1 MTVVANFCL
10 RVAAPADTLQEE
22 RHERSGGVLMSPAN
36 LSAETPVPAAASEA
50 AEAAHI
56 ILIVDDAAMDRHLAG
71 AIVQKIDGWKTLF
84 AEHGKE
90 ALEILKR
97 QTPDVV
103 LTDMLMP
110 EMDGLELV
118 RAIRIQHPLVP
129 VILMTAHGSED
140 LAIEALRSGAASYVP
155 KKSLARDLAETLDGV
170 LAASQSNR
178 RESLV
183 LDCLLR
189 HETHYRLDNDVALVA
204 PLVGHLEHQVER
216 LRLCEP
222 SGLVLVGVA
231 LHEALTNA
239 ILHGNLGVRSELR
252 ETDEKEYYR
261 QIADR
266 RTQPPWCERRVH
278 ISATLTGQEAV
289 FVVRDEGEG
298 FDPELLPDPTD
309 PANLGRVSGRGLL
322 LIQTFMDRVEHN
334 ERGNQITMV
343 KRRS

>member
-1 MTVVANFCL
+1 
-10 RVAAPADTLQEE
+10 
-22 RHERSGGVLMSPAN
+22 MSTSN
-36 LSAETPVPAAASEA
+36 LSAEASLAPAASEA
-50 AEAAHI
+50 TTAAHN
-56 ILIVDDAAMDRHLAG
+56 ILIVDDSATDRHLAG
-71 AIVQKIDGWKTLF
+71 AIVQKIEGWQAHF
-84 AEHGKE
+84 ASNGKE
-90 ALEILKR
+90 ALEALLGQSI
-97 QTPDVV
+97 DVV

-118 RAIRIQHPLVP
+118 RAIRAQHPLVP

-140 LAIEALRSGAASYVP
+140 LAIAALRNGAASYVP
-155 KKSLARDLAETLDGV
+155 KKSLPRDLEETLDGV

-178 RESLV
+178 HEQLV
-183 LDCLLR
+183 LDCMVH
-189 HETHYRLDNDVALVA
+189 HETHYRLDNDVGVVA
-204 PLVGHLEHQVER
+204 PLVGHLEHQLER

-222 SGLVLVGVA
+222 SGLVLIGVA

-239 ILHGNLGVRSELR
+239 ILHGNLGVRSQLR
-252 ETDEKEYYR
+252 EDDEKEYYR
-261 QIADR
+261 LIAER
-266 RTQPPWCERRVH
+266 RTRPPWSERRVLV
-278 ISATLTGQEAV
+278 SATLTPQEAV